1 MVYVGAVETFSAPR
15 PLRADARRNRER
27 ILTAARACFAA
38 DGIDAQMDDVARRAK
53 VGVGTVYRH
62 FPDKAALLAA
72 LAAERFGQLAGLARE
87 ALEVEDP
94 WESFRG
100 FLLRAAELA
109 SEDLAHCQVMAAA
122 PDEAGPELDEL
133 RRLTGKLVE
142 RGKLAGAVRADFE
155 PEDVPLIMCA
165 LGRVMEATRDSDPD
179 GWRRYLA
186 LMLDG
191 MRPGAVGE
199 VLPR

>member
-1 MVYVGAVETFSAPR
+1 MGAVEVITGER

-27 ILTAARACFAA
+27 IMAAARACFAA

-72 LAAERFGQLAGLARE
+72 LAAERFGQLAALAAE
-87 ALEVEDP
+87 ALQEEDP

-100 FLLRAAELA
+100 FLWRSAELA

-122 PDEAGPELDEL
+122 PDEEGPELNEL
-133 RRLTGKLVE
+133 RAHTRDLVE
-142 RGKLAGAVRADFE
+142 RGKLAGALRADLE

-165 LGRVMEATRDSDPD
+165 LGRVMEATRHADPD

-191 MRPGAVGE
+191 MRPGAAGSP
-199 VLPR
+199 LPR

>member
-1 MVYVGAVETFSAPR
+1 MHVGAVETIRGAR

-27 ILTAARACFAA
+27 ILAAARACFAA

-72 LAAERFGQLAGLARE
+72 LAAERFGQLADLAGI
-87 ALEVEDP
+87 ALEEPDP

-100 FLLRAAELA
+100 FLWSAGELA
-109 SEDLAHCQVMAAA
+109 SQDLAHCQVMAAA
-122 PDEAGPELDEL
+122 PDEEGPELDLL
-133 RRLTGKLVE
+133 RERTARLVE
-142 RGKLAGAVRADFE
+142 RGKLAGAIRADFE
-155 PEDVPLIMCA
+155 PADVPVVMCA
-165 LGRVMEATRDSDPD
+165 LGRVMEATRAADPT
-179 GWRRYLA
+179 GWQRYLA

-191 MRPGAVGE
+191 MRAGSATPLPG
-199 VLPR
+199 